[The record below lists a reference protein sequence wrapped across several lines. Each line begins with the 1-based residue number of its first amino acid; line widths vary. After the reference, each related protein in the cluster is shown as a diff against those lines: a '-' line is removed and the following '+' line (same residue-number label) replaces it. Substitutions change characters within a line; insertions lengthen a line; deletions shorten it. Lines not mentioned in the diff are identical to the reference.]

1 MNYTNLINKK
11 VVSIYEGKIEGVV
24 FEILFNKN
32 FKLTKL
38 IIKTADEQF
47 KTLNTKDIFCC
58 EECVVVKNS
67 NKLIVSENE
76 KQAGFLNKEVITLDG
91 KTLGNVVDINIE
103 NFKIKEILTQKATI
117 IPAEIISNNNIIII
131 NNGEKKYKK
140 HQFKPKNKITLNSNN
155 NQKVVVTSKIP
166 IKVVPNN
173 SLIGKR
179 LFKDLINN
187 KNIIIARKNTIITT
201 KLLNLAKEQNCL
213 NSLINS
219 II

>member
-11 VVSIYEGKIEGVV
+11 VVSVYEGKVEGIV

-38 IIKTADEQF
+38 IIKTSDEQF
-47 KTLNTKDIFCC
+47 KTLNTKDVFCFD
-58 EECVVVKNS
+58 ECIVIKNNS
-67 NKLIVSENE
+67 KLIVSENE
-76 KQAGFLNKEVITLDG
+76 NKESYLNKEVITLDG
-91 KTLGNVVDINIE
+91 KILGTVVDLNIE
-103 NFKIKEILTQKATI
+103 NLKIKEILTLKTAI
-117 IPAEIISNNNIIII
+117 NPEKIVSNNNIIIV
-131 NNGEKKYKK
+131 NNSEKTYKK
-140 HQFKPKNKITLNSNN
+140 HQFKPKNKIIIKQSN
-155 NQKVVVTSKIP
+155 NQKVVITSKIP

-179 LFKDLINN
+179 LFRDLINN
-187 KNIIIARKNTIITT
+187 KNIILARKNAIITP